1 MGWLKSLFQVFHTSL
16 QENPNKLFLANPII
30 VSSRLKKKKKWQS
43 WDSAP
48 GLPVPALHYLP
59 DSPSWPFSPAVLS
72 LHLLVTSRLST
83 LHRQEAR
90 GSSIYLSP
98 ALGTAPGQEWM
109 NERYSPKPQGRRQ
122 PHCSSQ
128 VGMIHNLHPHPACWG
143 EGEIWGEGQVA
154 AYTIYREIWGE
165 EQVAAYTIHKE
176 IWGEGQVAAYTI
188 HRWLFPIVNFS
199 LAPRAQ
205 SLITGA
211 VPSASREDRCC
222 CILYARKAIL
232 SPPFTTLCNI
242 KSSWSFIG
250 NVSFKSTCLRILLFH
265 FYYCGL

>member
-1 MGWLKSLFQVFHTSL
+1 
-16 QENPNKLFLANPII
+16 
-30 VSSRLKKKKKWQS
+30 
-43 WDSAP
+43 
-48 GLPVPALHYLP
+48 
-59 DSPSWPFSPAVLS
+59 
-72 LHLLVTSRLST
+72 
-83 LHRQEAR
+83 
-90 GSSIYLSP
+90 
-98 ALGTAPGQEWM
+98 M

-128 VGMIHNLHPHPACWG
+128 VSVIHNLHPHPACWG

-165 EQVAAYTIHKE
+165 
-176 IWGEGQVAAYTI
+176 GQVAAYTI

-199 LAPRAQ
+199 LTPRAQ